1 MKLDILVF
9 ASHPDD
15 AELSCSGTIAKHISL
30 GKKVGIVD
38 LTRGERGTR
47 GSADLR
53 DLESANSSKILGI
66 HARENLRM
74 DDCFFK
80 NDKEHQ
86 LKIISMIRKYQPSII
101 LANAVD
107 DRHPDHARGS
117 QLVKDSVFFSALGKI
132 ETQINGEIQ
141 NPWKPDLLL
150 HYIQDKFIA
159 PDVVIDISDFVE
171 IKIASIK
178 AFSSQFYDPNSNEPE
193 TYISRPDFFESV
205 NARHIEFGK
214 SINARYAE
222 GFTCDKLLGVNSLF
236 ELK

>member
-53 DLESANSSKILGI
+53 DLESAESSKILGI

>member
-1 MKLDILVF
+1 
-9 ASHPDD
+9 
-15 AELSCSGTIAKHISL
+15 
-30 GKKVGIVD
+30 
-38 LTRGERGTR
+38 
-47 GSADLR
+47 
-53 DLESANSSKILGI
+53 
-66 HARENLRM
+66 M